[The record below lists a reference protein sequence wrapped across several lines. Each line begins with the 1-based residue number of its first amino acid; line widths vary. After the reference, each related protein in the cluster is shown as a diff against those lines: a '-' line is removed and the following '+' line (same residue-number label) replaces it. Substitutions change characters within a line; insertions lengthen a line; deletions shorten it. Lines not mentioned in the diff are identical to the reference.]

1 MEKWDFSINKAADAV
16 WTEGLREIFE
26 YRDLGIKEATKGDY
40 IAHIVKA
47 NGKEMKDAVLIEHDT
62 NPNYDKEYFVFKGSS
77 RIEAAVKMGYTHI
90 EGIII

>member
-1 MEKWDFSINKAADAV
+1 MKLSKAKQKHPKK
-16 WTEGLREIFE
+16 TIFQISNLS
-26 YRDLGIKEATKGDY
+26 YVKNGIMLQD
-40 IAHIVKA
+40 ILD
-47 NGKEMKDAVLIEHDT
+47 GKEMKDAVLIEHDT

>member
-1 MEKWDFSINKAADAV
+1 MKLLKAKQKHPKK
-16 WTEGLREIFE
+16 TIFQISKLS
-26 YRDLGIKEATKGDY
+26 YVKNGIMLQD
-40 IAHIVKA
+40 ILD
-47 NGKEMKDAVLIEHDT
+47 GKEMKDAVLIEHDT

>member
-1 MEKWDFSINKAADAV
+1 MKLLKAKQKHPEKP
-16 WTEGLREIFE
+16 IFQISK
-26 YRDLGIKEATKGDY
+26 LGY
-40 IAHIVKA
+40 VK
-47 NGKEMKDAVLIEHDT
+47 NGIMLQDILDGKEMIDAVLIEHDT

>member
-1 MEKWDFSINKAADAV
+1 MKKLLKAKQQHPKKK
-16 WTEGLREIFE
+16 IFPISSLS
-26 YRDLGIKEATKGDY
+26 YVKNGIMLQD
-40 IAHIVKA
+40 ILD
-47 NGKEMKDAVLIEHDT
+47 GKEMLDCVEIEHDT

>member
-1 MEKWDFSINKAADAV
+1 MLQDILD
-16 WTEGLREIFE
+16 
-26 YRDLGIKEATKGDY
+26 
-40 IAHIVKA
+40 
-47 NGKEMKDAVLIEHDT
+47 GKEMKDAVLIEHDT